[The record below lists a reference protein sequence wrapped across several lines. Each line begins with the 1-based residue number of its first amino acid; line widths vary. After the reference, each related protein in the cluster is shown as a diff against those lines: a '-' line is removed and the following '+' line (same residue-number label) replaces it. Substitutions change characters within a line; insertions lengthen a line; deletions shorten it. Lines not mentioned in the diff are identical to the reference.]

1 VYTPRVIALRPTG
14 WSRLKEGRAM
24 TAQSKPSI
32 VTSVRLSDAQNQAIT
47 ALAAAQGVS
56 KSKYIAR
63 VLMNEIGR
71 SRPTMAAGAELLA
84 ICHALKRV
92 CDEPG
97 VPPATRE
104 IVQQQSGLVLSIL
117 RTHGGLT
124 L

>member
-1 VYTPRVIALRPTG
+1 METPPKHDKVA
-14 WSRLKEGRAM
+14 
-24 TAQSKPSI
+24 
-32 VTSVRLSDAQNQAIT
+32 SVRLSDDQHKEIA

-56 KSKYIAR
+56 ISKYIAC
-63 VLMNEIGR
+63 VLMKDIGR

-84 ICHALKRV
+84 ICHVLKRV

-124 L
+124 S